1 MNDTPRPSHLDRL
14 RERLPHYWRLI
25 RGDRPIGTLLLLWPT
40 WWALWLA
47 SGGWP
52 AWQTWLI
59 FTLGVW
65 LTRSAGCVIN
75 DYADRWLD
83 PQVERTRYRPPATG
97 AVPGREASH
106 ALSRASPRGRAAMM
120 PLMEQCVP
128 QMPRCLRR
136 AAMV

>member
-1 MNDTPRPSHLDRL
+1 MNDAPRPAPLDL
-14 RERLPHYWRLI
+14 RERLPHYWQLI

-47 SGGWP
+47 AGGWP

-83 PQVERTRYRPPATG
+83 PQVERTRGRPLATG
-97 AVPGREASH
+97 AVSPREA
-106 ALSRASPRGRAAMM
+106 LCGLRGDDARGLRPGAA
-120 PLMEQCVP
+120 
-128 QMPRCLRR
+128 
-136 AAMV
+136 